1 MEDSCDVIIAGSG
14 LAGLLALSRLSRE
27 KPDWTFT
34 LLEREPW
41 HGGRM
46 RPSLESEGSRSCG
59 LQSASSELYDF
70 VMGTLGPQ
78 NANELIQPLK
88 SIGVM
93 IGQKIQE
100 LRFEQLTTV
109 DMARAIAGGAAT
121 KDWAAIEQ
129 ILGAEKSEEAFN
141 QLWKGDRKSAALVP
155 LEQLAHFW
163 GVPELTGSSMRP
175 LQNGFCDARKGLWT
189 GRWDRLFDE
198 MLSTLRFEN
207 RLKVFNRAQIMSAKY
222 EEKTWTV
229 SSTNGTFNS
238 PRMLVA
244 QSPWEAILWL
254 PKDLWPSRLINI
266 ASKTKPVSLV
276 MLSELN
282 PFQGLPDVLFVTA
295 EDVQVISLPGQICFQ
310 APLNYEL
317 TVQAPAVGK
326 TIKRLKRARKK
337 LSLVYPELGPE
348 GAEHM
353 ALLSVGWTHSI
364 HPPEYKWFEKLDATH
379 VQKKHLGFAGDCIGA
394 EGSADLNLIT
404 SVQDACS
411 MLLHG

>member
-88 SIGVM
+88 SFGVM

-129 ILGAEKSEEAFN
+129 ILGAERSEDAFN

-163 GVPELTGSSMRP
+163 GVPELTGSSIRP
-175 LQNGFCDARKGLWT
+175 LQNGFRDARKGLWT
-189 GRWDRLFDE
+189 GRWDLLFDE

-254 PKDLWPSRLINI
+254 SKDLWPSRLINI

-394 EGSADLNLIT
+394 EGSGDLNLIT

>member
-14 LAGLLALSRLSRE
+14 LAGLLALSKMSRE

-46 RPSLESEGSRSCG
+46 RPSLEAEGSRSTG
-59 LQSASSELYDF
+59 LQAASAELYDF
-70 VMGTLGPQ
+70 IRETVGAEKAEEVIRPMKTV
-78 NANELIQPLK
+78 
-88 SIGVM
+88 GVM

-100 LRFEQLTTV
+100 LPFDKLTTV
-109 DMARAIAGGAAT
+109 EMAKAIAGGAAT
-121 KDWAAIEQ
+121 KDWAAVETV
-129 ILGAEKSEEAFN
+129 LSGEKSEEAFT
-141 QLWKGDRKSAALVP
+141 QLWKGERKSAALVP
-155 LEQLAHFW
+155 LEQLAHYW
-163 GVPELTGSSMRP
+163 GVPELAGASIRP
-175 LQNGFCDARKGLWT
+175 LQSGFQDARKGLWT
-189 GRWDRLFDE
+189 GRWDLLFE
-198 MLSTLRFEN
+198 ELISNLRFEN
-207 RLKVFNRAQIMSAKY
+207 RLKIVTRAQVMAAKF
-222 EEKTWTV
+222 EDKVWTV
-229 SSTNGTFNS
+229 SSTNGTFQS

-282 PFQGLPDVLFVTA
+282 PFEGLPDLLFVTA
-295 EDVQVISLPGQICFQ
+295 EDVQVLALPGQICFQ

-337 LSLVYPELGPE
+337 LAQIYPEMGAE
-348 GAEHM
+348 GAEHLG
-353 ALLSVGWTHSI
+353 LLSVGWTHSI
-364 HPPEYKWFEKLDATH
+364 HPPEYKWFEKLDANH
-379 VQKKHLGFAGDCIGA
+379 VQKKHLGFAGDSIGA
-394 EGSADLNLIT
+394 EGSGDLNLMT
-404 SVQDACS
+404 SVRDACAA
-411 MLLHG
+411 LLA

>member
-1 MEDSCDVIIAGSG
+1 MVGTCDVIIAGSG

-27 KPDWTFT
+27 RPEWTFA

-46 RPSLESEGSRSCG
+46 RPSLQSEGSRSCG

-70 VMGTLGPQ
+70 ILATVGAEKAAQ
-78 NANELIQPLK
+78 SVRPLT
-88 SIGVM
+88 SVGVM

-100 LRFEQLTTV
+100 LSFEQLTTV

-129 ILGAEKSEEAFN
+129 LLGSDPSEEAVN

-155 LEQLAHFW
+155 LEQLAHYW
-163 GVPELTGSSMRP
+163 GVPELTGSSIRP
-175 LQNGFCDARKGLWT
+175 LQNGFRAARQGMWT
-189 GRWDRLFDE
+189 GRWDLLFED
-198 MLSTLRFEN
+198 LIANLRYEN
-207 RLKVFNRAQIMSAKY
+207 RLQIMTRAQVMAASY
-222 EEKTWTV
+222 EDKMWTV
-229 SSTNGTFNS
+229 SSTAGTFQG
-238 PRMLVA
+238 PRLLVA
-244 QSPWEAILWL
+244 QSPWETILWL
-254 PKDLWPSRLINI
+254 PKDLWPSRLLNI
-266 ASKTKPVSLV
+266 ATKTKPVSLV

-282 PFQGLPDVLFVTA
+282 AFEGLPDLLFVTA
-295 EDVQVISLPGQICFQ
+295 EDVQVLSLPGQICFQ

-337 LSLVYPELGPE
+337 LATLYPELGAE
-348 GAEHM
+348 GGEHL

-364 HPPEYKWFEKLDATH
+364 HPPEYKWFEKVDVAH
-379 VQKKHLGFAGDCIGA
+379 VQKKHLGFAGDSIGA
-394 EGSADLNLIT
+394 ERSGDLNLIT
-404 SVQDACS
+404 SVQDACTT
-411 MLLHG
+411 LLD

>member
-27 KPDWTFT
+27 KPDWTFA

-59 LQSASSELYDF
+59 LQSASAELYDF
-70 VMGTLGPQ
+70 VMAMLGSQ
-78 NANELIQPLK
+78 NANGLIRPLK
-88 SIGVM
+88 SLGVM
-93 IGQKIQE
+93 IGQKVQE
-100 LRFEQLTTV
+100 LSFEQLTTV

-121 KDWAAIEQ
+121 KDWPMVEQ
-129 ILGAEKSEEAFN
+129 LLGSETSEEAVN
-141 QLWKGDRKSAALVP
+141 QLWKGDRKSAAMVP

-163 GVPELTGSSMRP
+163 GLPDLAGSSMRP
-175 LQNGFCDARKGLWT
+175 LQSGFRDARKGLWT
-189 GRWDRLFDE
+189 GRWDLLFDE
-198 MLSTLRFEN
+198 LIANLRFEK
-207 RLKVFNRAQIMSAKY
+207 RLKLVTRAQVMAAKY

-229 SSTNGTFNS
+229 SSTNGVFQS
-238 PRMLVA
+238 ARLLVA

-254 PKDLWPSRLINI
+254 PKDLWPSRLLNI

-276 MLSELN
+276 TLSEIN
-282 PFQGLPDVLFVTA
+282 SFQGLPDLLFVTA
-295 EDVQVISLPGQICFQ
+295 EDVQVVSLPGQICFQ

-337 LSLVYPELGPE
+337 LSLVYPEIGPE
-348 GAEHM
+348 GGEHL
-353 ALLSVGWTHSI
+353 ALLSVGWTHST
-364 HPPEYKWFEKLDATH
+364 HPAEYKWFEKIDASH
-379 VQKKHLGFAGDCIGA
+379 VQKKHLGFAGDSIGA
-394 EGSADLNLIT
+394 EETGDLNLIT
-404 SVQDACS
+404 SVQDACTT
-411 MLLHG
+411 LLQ

>member
-1 MEDSCDVIIAGSG
+1 
-14 LAGLLALSRLSRE
+14 
-27 KPDWTFT
+27 
-34 LLEREPW
+34 
-41 HGGRM
+41 M

-88 SIGVM
+88 SFGVM

-129 ILGAEKSEEAFN
+129 ILGAERSEDAFN

-163 GVPELTGSSMRP
+163 GVPELTGSSIRP
-175 LQNGFCDARKGLWT
+175 LQNGFRDARKGLWT
-189 GRWDRLFDE
+189 GRWDLLFDE

-254 PKDLWPSRLINI
+254 SKDLWPSRLINI

-394 EGSADLNLIT
+394 EGSGDLNLIT

>member
-254 PKDLWPSRLINI
+254 PKDLWPSRLISI

-364 HPPEYKWFEKLDATH
+364 HQPEYKWFEKLDATH